1 MQTTNQVND
10 LLSEQH
16 SWLHGGEDVS
26 RGEEEDEE
34 EMRAKLE
41 LVKKIKP
48 CVKEWFDLQSEIEV
62 LQQAIRER
70 RKKKK
75 ELDEILIQTMKQYE
89 IPYFESQ
96 KNTKI
101 EMNLSKRRQPLS
113 TSFIED
119 ALKKYCSK
127 EQVMI
132 LTRLLFK
139 ERPVIEKSVLK
150 FIKPKVKK
158 T

>member
-1 MQTTNQVND
+1 MSTMDD
-10 LLSEQH
+10 LLFAQTSFLQGNEK
-16 SWLHGGEDVS
+16 E
-26 RGEEEDEE
+26 EFEEDEE
-34 EMRAKLE
+34 EIRAKTE

-62 LQQAIRER
+62 LHQAIRER

-101 EMNLSKRRQPLS
+101 EMNTSKRRQPLS
-113 TSFIED
+113 TYFIED

-127 EQVMI
+127 EQVMV

-150 FIKPKVKK
+150 FIKPKIKK

>member
-1 MQTTNQVND
+1 MSTFDD
-10 LLSEQH
+10 LLVAQTSFLRGNVE
-16 SWLHGGEDVS
+16 SYEKEDV
-26 RGEEEDEE
+26 EEDEE
-34 EMRAKLE
+34 EIRAKTE

-101 EMNLSKRRQPLS
+101 EMNISKRRQPLS

-127 EQVMI
+127 EQVMV

-150 FIKPKVKK
+150 FIKPKMKK

>member
-1 MQTTNQVND
+1 MDDLFVAQTSFLQRYVESNEN
-10 LLSEQH
+10 
-16 SWLHGGEDVS
+16 EDV
-26 RGEEEDEE
+26 EEDEE
-34 EMRAKLE
+34 EIRAKNE

-62 LQQAIRER
+62 LHQAIRER

-101 EMNLSKRRQPLS
+101 EMNTSKRRQPLS

-127 EQVMI
+127 EQVMV

-150 FIKPKVKK
+150 FIKPKMKK